1 MFNIQLAKEEG
12 NIGILRY
19 AVALILATYLHPYQ
33 LYPTLKSSK

>member
-19 AVALILATYLHPYQ
+19 AVALILATYPGD
-33 LYPTLKSSK
+33 PNFICE